1 MPKPMHCAQEVYDII
16 RLCWEKLPM
25 DRLSFATL
33 HERLD
38 TLSHSK
44 VVGGFGVTVLSD
56 ANNCIPPSLDRV
68 FLTSNSTATKITHS
82 SKTAVP
88 KSLLFYEARIL

>member
-1 MPKPMHCAQEVYDII
+1 MLKGVGEWGPVAVLNPPPPSPGGTPYAEILPLDLYSQLLGGMRMPKPMHCAQEVYDII
-16 RLCWEKLPM
+16 RLCWEKLPI

-44 VVGGFGVTVLSD
+44 VVGGVGISV
-56 ANNCIPPSLDRV
+56 
-68 FLTSNSTATKITHS
+68 
-82 SKTAVP
+82 
-88 KSLLFYEARIL
+88 